1 MHDSSFIVF
10 SRSALSDFL
19 KPTCTKKNGC
29 KSYSMCVFFHRFSVH
44 AFLWYC
50 FSKWVVIFVSMCFHK
65 DERKE
70 VCYVCV
76 RILVYIFS
84 KGSVWVDLLWKYG
97 GVKVKDSLLVIN
109 VSADGGNRSN
119 QSVKFISWRVDLFGK
134 IFVLLKLPGLK
145 ATVNE
150 QEIDE
155 FWWWFFC
162 HIHTFD
168 SATFINDSAYV

>member
-1 MHDSSFIVF
+1 
-10 SRSALSDFL
+10 
-19 KPTCTKKNGC
+19 
-29 KSYSMCVFFHRFSVH
+29 MCVLFYRFSVH

-50 FSKWVVIFVSMCFHK
+50 FSKCIVIFVSMCFHK
-65 DERKE
+65 HERME

-84 KGSVWVDLLWKYG
+84 KGSVWVDFMWKYG
-97 GVKVKDSLLVIN
+97 GVKVKDSLLVMN

-119 QSVKFISWRVDLFGK
+119 QTVKFISWRADLFGK
-134 IFVLLKLPGLK
+134 ILVLLKLPGLK
-145 ATVNE
+145 ETVNE

-168 SATFINDSAYV
+168 SATFINDSGTCKSVNFGYFGGGFQV